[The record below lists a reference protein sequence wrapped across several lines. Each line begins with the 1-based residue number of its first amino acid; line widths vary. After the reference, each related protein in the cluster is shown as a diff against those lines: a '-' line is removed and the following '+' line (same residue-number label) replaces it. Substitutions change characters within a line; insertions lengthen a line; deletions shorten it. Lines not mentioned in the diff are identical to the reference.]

1 MQLAASADSQ
11 CKAATF
17 SKTQTN
23 LCASC
28 RFGRCL
34 RPQAVA
40 RLGNEVHWDF
50 GLCMKPSTD
59 SNCGVAI

>member
-1 MQLAASADSQ
+1 MQPAASADSY
-11 CKAATF
+11 CKAATL

-28 RFGRCL
+28 RFGSCL

-40 RLGNEVHWDF
+40 RLGTEVRWEF
-50 GLCMKPSTD
+50 GLRMKP
-59 SNCGVAI
+59 VRIRIAA